1 MIVGAQEEGVR
12 LANQVALEE
21 LLGTLDTQGRLG
33 TDVERDLDWLLS
45 NKDDEME
52 EDEVTPTDP
61 QAVLA
66 AMQPYIER
74 QKREAQ
80 RRLDMQRR
88 ISGADADMGRG
99 GRPTAPL
106 PHPQPGAD
114 IQAWGQA
121 EMMRWLP
128 APTSTAA
135 VDAADV
141 EVAEIS
147 KTMLQEEAQAQARER
162 AAVAAKH
169 AAKKPKE
176 HVRRGGG
183 SRSHG
188 NRSDRSRSHGNR
200 SDRSPSESGTS
211 SRAPMDLGRGGRV
224 NPTAPLPHPR
234 PEVNR
239 HRTPAWGQAE
249 LMRWIPASA
258 ARRFFAPHQKPEA
271 ERHRGA
277 DSMSSP
283 LPTPPPSPPA
293 PATPG
298 SASPAPATPGSA
310 SQAPVAWWRRR
321 PGSSA

>member
-88 ISGADADMGRG
+88 ISGADVDKGRG
-99 GRPTAPL
+99 GRSPTAL
-106 PHPQPGAD
+106 LQPDAD
-114 IQAWGQA
+114 TQAWGQA

-128 APTSTAA
+128 APTSTIAI
-135 VDAADV
+135 DAADV

-162 AAVAAKH
+162 ASVAAKQ
-169 AAKKPKE
+169 AAQKPKE
-176 HVRRGGG
+176 HVPRGGG

-200 SDRSPSESGTS
+200 SDRSPSESGTG
-211 SRAPMDLGRGGRV
+211 SRAPIDLGRGGRV
-224 NPTAPLPHPR
+224 NPTAPPPHPR
-234 PEVNR
+234 PEANR

-249 LMRWIPASA
+249 MMRWMPASA

-277 DSMSSP
+277 DDMSSP
-283 LPTPPPSPPA
+283 SPTPPPSPPE
-293 PATPG
+293 P
-298 SASPAPATPGSA
+298 SLPAPATPGSA
-310 SQAPVAWWRRR
+310 SQASVAWWRRR

>member
-21 LLGTLDTQGRLG
+21 LLGTLDTQGQLG

-45 NKDDEME
+45 NKGDEMD

-88 ISGADADMGRG
+88 ISGSDVDKGRG
-99 GRPTAPL
+99 GRSPTAL
-106 PHPQPGAD
+106 LQPDAD
-114 IQAWGQA
+114 TQAWGQA

-128 APTSTAA
+128 APTSTIAI
-135 VDAADV
+135 DAADV

-162 AAVAAKH
+162 ASVAAKQ
-169 AAKKPKE
+169 AAQKPKE
-176 HVRRGGG
+176 HVPRGGG

-249 LMRWIPASA
+249 LMRWMPASA

-277 DSMSSP
+277 DDMSSP
-283 LPTPPPSPPA
+283 SPTPPPSPPE
-293 PATPG
+293 P
-298 SASPAPATPGSA
+298 SLPAPATPGSA